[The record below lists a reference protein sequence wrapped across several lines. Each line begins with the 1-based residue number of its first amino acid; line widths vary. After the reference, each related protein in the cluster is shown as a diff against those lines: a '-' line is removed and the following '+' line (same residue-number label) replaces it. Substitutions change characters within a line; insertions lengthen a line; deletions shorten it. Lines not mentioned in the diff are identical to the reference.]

1 MPKLEINLNHNENT
15 RNYANSKQTN
25 KNWKLNIKNNQLR
38 KGDYELKKLWD
49 SEKLEKNVKVF
60 NKNPMLNVKCG

>member
-15 RNYANSKQTN
+15 RSYANSKQTN